1 MADSNPRYRARL
13 AFNSLVKCVPR
24 GCLSGFL
31 RSFELIQSKAEEAGY
46 NVYPKRYDTPF
57 PQREEMDRAGLQARR
72 LVPGI
77 DLNPDRAVQ
86 LLALLQPFCVE
97 LQSIP
102 FDKTDDCLFWFNNLT
117 FTEFDSAVLH
127 GMLRH
132 LRPRRYVELGCGFSS
147 YISSRALKRNA
158 DAGQPCEAVYA
169 DPAPRHNLDK
179 IVAYGRVI
187 QKRVQDLP
195 TDLFTK
201 LEAGDVL
208 FIDTSHVLKLQ
219 SDVVCE
225 LVSILPALRAGV
237 WIHLHDVFTPYDYPE
252 DWLTKPMPLT
262 YNEQYGVECLLSGGD
277 RFRVE
282 LPLFMLWKERFEV
295 LKPLV
300 PGGRTRAHSFW
311 VSKQH

>member
-1 MADSNPRYRARL
+1 MAHSNLRYRARL
-13 AFNSLVKCVPR
+13 AFNSLVKCVPCW
-24 GCLSGFL
+24 CLSGFL
-31 RSFELIQSKAEEAGY
+31 RTFEMIQSKAEEAGY

-57 PQREEMDRAGLQARR
+57 PQREELDWAALQTRR

-77 DLNPDRAVQ
+77 DLNVDRAVQ
-86 LLALLQPFCVE
+86 QLALLQPFCAE
-97 LQSIP
+97 LHSIP
-102 FDKTDDCLFWFNNLT
+102 FDKEDDSLFWFNNLT

-132 LRPRRYVELGCGFSS
+132 LKPRRYVELGCGFSS
-147 YISSRALKRNA
+147 YISSRALKRN
-158 DAGQPCEAVYA
+158 DDDGKPCEAVYA
-169 DPAPRHNLDK
+169 DPAPRLSLERV
-179 IVAYGRVI
+179 VAYGRVV
-187 QKRVQDLP
+187 QKRVQDLLI
-195 TDLFTK
+195 DLFTK

-208 FIDTSHVLKLQ
+208 FIDTSHVLKFQ
-219 SDVVCE
+219 SDVVRQ
-225 LVSILPALRAGV
+225 LVSILPALKAGV
-237 WIHLHDVFTPYDYPE
+237 WIHFHDVFTPYDYPE
-252 DWLTKPMPLT
+252 DWLTKPTPLT

-311 VSKQH
+311 ISKQH